1 MAKYFNYFP
10 KTIYSPENAGDGN
23 GVDYVTNI
31 ISRFGFEASFRENTS
46 VYYKYDIQDSDT
58 PEIIADK
65 MYNSSEKHWVI
76 LMLNNIVDPQFDW
89 PLDQRTINVFI
100 NEKYSANASVG
111 QTGISWAQQN
121 THSYY
126 KVEKRTTISTGSYLE
141 SKIQLDA
148 NTYANTIVSTNTK
161 TLKDGSTIKID
172 VTKETKS
179 YYDYE
184 VEINEAKRTINIL
197 KPEFVPAVESELK
210 KIFNYN
216 RI

>member
-10 KTIYSPENAGDGN
+10 KTIYSPQNAGEGYS
-23 GVDYVTNI
+23 VDYITNI
-31 ISRFGFEASFRENTS
+31 TSRFGFETEFKENTS

-65 MYNSSEKHWVI
+65 MYGSPEKHWVV
-76 LMLNNIVDPQFDW
+76 LMLNDIVDPQFDW

-126 KVEKRTTISTGSYLE
+126 RVERRTTISTGTYSE
-141 SKIQLDA
+141 REIQLDA
-148 NTYANTIVSTNTK
+148 NTYTNTIETTNTV
-161 TLKDGSTIKID
+161 TLKDGNSIKID
-172 VTKETKS
+172 VTKKTKS

-184 VEINEAKRTINIL
+184 NETNESKRTINIL

-210 KIFNYN
+210 KVFNYN
-216 RI
+216 II

>member
-1 MAKYFNYFP
+1 MSKYFNYFP
-10 KTIYSPENAGDGN
+10 KTIYSAEDPGEGY

-31 ISRFGFEASFRENTS
+31 TSRFGFETSFKDNTS

-65 MYNSSEKHWVI
+65 MYGSSEKHWVV
-76 LMLNNIVDPQFDW
+76 LMLNDIVDPQFDW

-111 QTGISWAQQN
+111 QTGLAWSQSN

-126 KVEKRTTISTGSYLE
+126 KVEKRTTISTGNYLE

-148 NTYANTIVSTNTK
+148 NTYANTIISTDTK

-179 YYDYE
+179 YYEYE
-184 VEINEAKRTINIL
+184 IETNEAKRTINIL

-210 KIFNYN
+210 KVFNYN

>member
-10 KTIYSPENAGDGN
+10 KTIYSPEDAGEGY

-31 ISRFGFEASFRENTS
+31 TSRFGFETSFKENTS

-65 MYNSSEKHWVI
+65 MYGSSEKHWVV
-76 LMLNNIVDPQFDW
+76 LMLNDIVDPQFDW
-89 PLDQRTINVFI
+89 PLDQRTINLFI
-100 NEKYSANASVG
+100 NEKYTANASAG
-111 QTGISWAQQN
+111 QTGIAWAQSN

-126 KVEKRTTISTGSYLE
+126 KVEKRTTISTGTYLE

-148 NTYANTIVSTNTK
+148 NTYANTIISTDTK
-161 TLKDGSTIKID
+161 TLKDGTTIKLD

-184 VEINEAKRTINIL
+184 IEVNESKRTINLL

-210 KIFNYN
+210 KVFNYN

>member
-10 KTIYSPENAGDGN
+10 KTIYSPLDVGEGG
-23 GVDYVTNI
+23 GVDFVTNI
-31 ISRFGFEASFRENTS
+31 TSRFGFEQAFKENTS

-65 MYNSSEKHWVI
+65 MYGSSEKHWIV
-76 LMLNNIVDPQFDW
+76 LMLNDIVDPQYDW
-89 PLDQRTINVFI
+89 PLDQRTFNTFV
-100 NEKYSANASVG
+100 NDKYSANASIG

-126 KVEKRTTISTGSYLE
+126 RIEKRTTISTNSYSE
-141 SKIQLDA
+141 KRIELDA
-148 NTYANTIVSTNTK
+148 NTYTNTIETTNTI
-161 TLKDGSTIKID
+161 TLNDGNAIRID
-172 VTKETKS
+172 VIKETKS

-184 VEINEAKRTINIL
+184 LDENESKRTINIL
-197 KPEFVPAVESELK
+197 KPEFVSIAESELK
-210 KIFNYN
+210 KVFNYN

>member
-1 MAKYFNYFP
+1 MSKYFNYFP
-10 KTIYSPENAGDGN
+10 KTIYSAEDAGEGY

-31 ISRFGFEASFRENTS
+31 TSRFGFETSFKDNTS

-65 MYNSSEKHWVI
+65 MYGSSEKHWVV
-76 LMLNNIVDPQFDW
+76 LMLNDIVDPQFDW

-111 QTGISWAQQN
+111 QTGLAWAQTN

-126 KVEKRTTISTGSYLE
+126 KVEKRTTISTGTYLE

-148 NTYANTIVSTNTK
+148 NTYANTIISTDTK

-184 VEINEAKRTINIL
+184 IETNEAKRTINIL

-210 KIFNYN
+210 KVFNYN

>member
-10 KTIYSPENAGDGN
+10 KTIYSPQDSGKGG

-31 ISRFGFEASFRENTS
+31 TSRFGFEASFKENTS

-65 MYNSSEKHWVI
+65 MYGSSEKHWVV
-76 LMLNNIVDPQFDW
+76 LMLNDIVDPQYDW
-89 PLDQRTINVFI
+89 PLDQRTINVYI
-100 NEKYSANASVG
+100 NDKYSANASVG
-111 QTGISWAQQN
+111 QTGIAWAQGH

-126 KVEKRTTISTGSYLE
+126 RVEKRTTISTGAYIE
-141 SKIQLDA
+141 KEIELDA
-148 NTYANTIVSTNTK
+148 NTYTNTTETTNTI
-161 TLKDGSTIKID
+161 TLNDGNAIKID
-172 VTKETKS
+172 VTKKTKS

-184 VEINEAKRTINIL
+184 IEANEAKRTINIL
-197 KPEFVPAVESELK
+197 KPEFVSVVESELK
-210 KIFNYN
+210 KVFNYN

>member
-10 KTIYSPENAGDGN
+10 KAIYSPQNAGEGYS
-23 GVDYVTNI
+23 VDYVTNI
-31 ISRFGFEASFRENTS
+31 TSRFGFEASFKENTS

-65 MYNSSEKHWVI
+65 MYGSSEKHWVI
-76 LMLNNIVDPQFDW
+76 LMLNDIVDPQFDW

-126 KVEKRTTISTGSYLE
+126 RVEKRTTISTGTYDE
-141 SKIQLDA
+141 KEIQLDA
-148 NTYANTIVSTNTK
+148 NTYTNTIESTNTV
-161 TLKDGSTIKID
+161 TLKDGNTIKID
-172 VTKETKS
+172 VTKKTKS
-179 YYDYE
+179 YYEYE
-184 VEINEAKRTINIL
+184 IETNEAKRTINIL

-210 KIFNYN
+210 KVFNYN